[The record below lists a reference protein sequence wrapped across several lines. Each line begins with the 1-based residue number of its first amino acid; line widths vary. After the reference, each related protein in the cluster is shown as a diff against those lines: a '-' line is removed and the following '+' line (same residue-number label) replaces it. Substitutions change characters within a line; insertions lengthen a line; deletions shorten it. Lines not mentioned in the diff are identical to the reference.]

1 MYHGERLNSYTHLA
15 GSVLA
20 LAGGVTLVSMAAS
33 RHDPWRLASF
43 SIYGLTLFLTYVSS
57 TFYHSTRGRTKE
69 IFRRLDHISIYL
81 MIAGTYTPF
90 AMVALQGT
98 WGWRLLEAA
107 WGLALLGIVQEVLVA
122 RGARITSLVIYL
134 VMGWMGVVFGEL
146 IADALSMQG
155 FLYLLGGGIIYT
167 VGIVF
172 YLFDERFPHWHGI
185 WHLFVIA
192 GSAVHYTAIV
202 KFLA

>member
-20 LAGGVTLVSMAAS
+20 LAGGVTLVSMAAA

-90 AMVALQGT
+90 AMVALHGT

-134 VMGWMGVVFGEL
+134 VMGWMGLVFGEL
-146 IADALSMQG
+146 IADALSMEG
-155 FLYLLGGGIIYT
+155 FLYLLGGGIVYT

-192 GSAVHYTAIV
+192 GSVVHYAAIL
-202 KFLA
+202 KFMA

>member
-1 MYHGERLNSYTHLA
+1 MYPGERLNSYTHLA

-20 LAGGVTLVSMAAS
+20 LAGGVALVSMAAS

-90 AMVALQGT
+90 AMVALRGT
-98 WGWRLLEAA
+98 WGWRLLLAA
-107 WGLALLGIVQEVLVA
+107 WSLALVGIVQEILVA
-122 RGARITSLVIYL
+122 RGARITSLAIYL
-134 VMGWMGVVFGEL
+134 VMGWMGLVFGEL

-155 FLYLLGGGIIYT
+155 FLYLLGGGIVYT

-192 GSAVHYTAIV
+192 GSAVHYAAIV
-202 KFLA
+202 KFMA

>member
-1 MYHGERLNSYTHLA
+1 MYPGERLNSYTHLA

-20 LAGGVTLVSMAAS
+20 LAGGVTLVSMAAA

-57 TFYHSTRGRTKE
+57 TFYHGTRGRTKE

-90 AMVALQGT
+90 AMVALHGT

-134 VMGWMGVVFGEL
+134 VMGWMGLVFGEL
-146 IADALSMQG
+146 IADALSMEG
-155 FLYLLGGGIIYT
+155 FLYLLGGGIVYT

-192 GSAVHYTAIV
+192 GSVVHYAAIL
-202 KFLA
+202 KFMA